1 MDHTS
6 TQYPNNSATG
16 IIPAPEDIY
25 LSNSTQLSRQQLL
38 RRRSHNVK
46 QLSKCYRDH
55 YWGLMEEIRVQYREY
70 LWKFGVSPFEKEN
83 NVHENNNV
91 KLEEGIV
98 EGNVIGDG
106 TGFGN
111 MKCLFN
117 NCNRKAMTLTKFC
130 RDHILSD
137 SKQQLYKPCE
147 FNLKSAQGRVPC
159 GKPVLRST
167 VPCYCSVHFLKAQQ
181 HVYRALKKAGLNV
194 SSTHKLAPKMHVI
207 VTEYVREIQ
216 EKRKNRLRADK
227 KKIEPKL
234 EID

>member
-147 FNLKSAQGRVPC
+147 FNLKS
-159 GKPVLRST
+159 
-167 VPCYCSVHFLKAQQ
+167 VHFLKAQQ